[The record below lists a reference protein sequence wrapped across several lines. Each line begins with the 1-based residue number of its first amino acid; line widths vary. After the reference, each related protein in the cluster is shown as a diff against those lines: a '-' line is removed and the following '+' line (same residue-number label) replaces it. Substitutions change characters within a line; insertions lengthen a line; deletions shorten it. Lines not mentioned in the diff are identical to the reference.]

1 MELYLCS
8 GRGQSREF
16 FFNRAEVPWG
26 GGEYKKK
33 EGKAKALR
41 LGLVLVDYLDLKGG
55 LIMKLDQVSG

>member
-1 MELYLCS
+1 MSFFLI
-8 GRGQSREF
+8 GRKSH
-16 FFNRAEVPWG
+16 G
-26 GGEYKKK
+26 GGGKSKKK